1 MKTLSGGKVQTSH
14 AKPGV
19 LARLKKAVAKQVA
32 DPVPPWR
39 GEGLTEE
46 EFLETW
52 TVR

>member
-19 LARLKKAVAKQVA
+19 LARLKKAVGKQITE
-32 DPVPPWR
+32 PVQPWR

-46 EFLETW
+46 EYMETW